1 MNLQALKAIEASDSA
16 MIIQLKAFSLLK
28 KKIS

>member
-16 MIIQLKAFSLLK
+16 MIIQLKAFTLLK
-28 KKIS
+28 KIF